1 MKKLIGITLAL
12 LMLCAPAFAEVC
24 DMGGF
29 SFEVPA
35 GYINLQS
42 EDGAL
47 YVSDDNT
54 VALICTA
61 MPSGGATLSDA
72 MTFYQMLY
80 FGEDANVSEHT
91 VRDIPFGCV
100 SGKCGDFEYGSANIF
115 LDGENAYCLIM
126 AVLDKSNFDEA
137 QLLNIL
143 MSVQVGGNTAED
155 AAGSYEIVSTSEY
168 ARTPYK
174 GMVYRVYCP
183 EELTAELAQQIFD
196 EVSNDGFA
204 IHTVFFYDMRSAAE
218 GGGSAIGRMLQD
230 DPTVIPEFEPMN

>member
-1 MKKLIGITLAL
+1 MKKIIVMALVL
-12 LMLCAPAFAEVC
+12 LMICIPACAEVC

-35 GYINLQS
+35 GYIDLQS

-47 YVSDDNT
+47 YVSADNT

-61 MPSGGATLSDA
+61 MPSGGATLQDA
-72 MTFYQMLY
+72 MTFYQMMY
-80 FGEDANVSEHT
+80 FGDDAYVSEHT
-91 VRDIPFGCV
+91 VRDISFGRI

-115 LDGENAYCLIM
+115 LDAENAYCLIM

-137 QLLNIL
+137 QLLNTL
-143 MSVQVGGNTAED
+143 MSVQVGGNTTED
-155 AAGSYEIVSTSEY
+155 VAGSYEIVSTSEY
-168 ARTPYK
+168 ARTPYQ

-196 EVSNDGFA
+196 AVSNDGYA
-204 IHTVFFYDMRSAAE
+204 IHTVFYYDMRSAAD
-218 GGGSAIGRMLQD
+218 GSGSAIGRMLQD